1 MFSNIP
7 IYLFCM
13 RAAFALQIPRH
24 ATISYTNSSASVDTP
39 TSTTPGSFCCEV
51 YAPGV
56 ALHHWY
62 SGGVQKVPD
71 EVIVTEFLHYNSTF
85 SDRSLNSNRSLHYQ
99 S

>member
-7 IYLFCM
+7 VYLLCM
-13 RAAFALQIPRH
+13 RATFALQIPRY
-24 ATISYTNSSASVDTP
+24 ATVSYTNSSASVHPP

-85 SDRSLNSNRSLHYQ
+85 MIRNPNSDRSLQYRS
-99 S
+99 